1 MGQYKWFGACVIAS
15 VACVA
20 VGARGA
26 EDEAINAAAR
36 RVHAAQ
42 GVIIDA
48 ADNTAQQR
56 IEAALREPLRS
67 PLDFIET
74 PLNTVVQAIAEEY
87 EIPILFDVRALESVA
102 QSPDTEV
109 SITIGN
115 VTLRSALD
123 LLVESLDD
131 ITYIIDH
138 EVLVITTEDEAQT
151 RLEVRVYRVDDL
163 IVSDPREVLIATDA
177 DYERL
182 IDIVVSSVDVESWMR
197 NGRGE
202 GEIRS
207 FAPGMLVVSQTR
219 RAHEQVRKLLATL
232 RSIKADVQADASGA
246 TGPGEFV
253 TRGIPISPE
262 VAKSS
267 FSQNM
272 IRDTL
277 MRSVNWDEQS
287 SELANQVSLAV
298 LPTHVLVRHKPAIV
312 RKVVKTVQDLALSS
326 PSEAAQEFGQGDG
339 ASSEADKQTKAE
351 AADDASE
358 TQSGNRRRRGG
369 F

>member
-1 MGQYKWFGACVIAS
+1 MGQYKWFGTYVIAS

-26 EDEAINAAAR
+26 EDEAVKAAAR

-48 ADNTAQQR
+48 TDNTAQQR

-74 PLNTVVQAIAEEY
+74 PLNAVVQAIAEEY
-87 EIPILFDVRALESVA
+87 DIPILFDGRALESVA
-102 QSPDTEV
+102 QRPDAEV

-123 LLVESLDD
+123 LLVESLED

-163 IVSDPREVLIATDA
+163 VVSDPSEVIIATPA

-182 IDIVVSSVDVESWMR
+182 IDIVVSSVDVESWTR

-219 RAHEQVRKLLATL
+219 RAHEQVGKLLATL
-232 RSIKADVQADASGA
+232 RSIKADVQADASEAAGS
-246 TGPGEFV
+246 GEFV

-287 SELANQVSLAV
+287 SELDNQVSLAV

-312 RKVVKTVQDLALSS
+312 RKVLKTVQDLALSN
-326 PSEAAQEFGQGDG
+326 PRETANEFGQGG
-339 ASSEADKQTKAE
+339 GIGEAGKPTKAE